1 MNKLRVSFDFDD
13 TISGVHDHVE
23 HICEIL
29 HNHIAVGDEVLILT
43 ARDPSHDKEEW
54 YKANKP
60 DRIVLIEHLK
70 ILGLD
75 HLQVV
80 YTAHAPKGPF
90 AKELGVHVHYDN
102 DPKEITSCR
111 EHGVISI
118 PIGHE
123 HREAFK

>member
-1 MNKLRVSFDFDD
+1 MNKLLVSFDFDD

-29 HNHIAVGDEVLILT
+29 HNHIAYGDEVIILT

-54 YKANKP
+54 YKVNKP

-75 HLQVV
+75 HLKVV
-80 YTAHAPKGPF
+80 YTAHMPKGPF
-90 AKELGVHVHYDN
+90 AKELGISLHYDN
-102 DPKEITSCR
+102 DPNEIRSCR
-111 EHGVISI
+111 EHGVMSV

-123 HREAFK
+123 HREVK